1 MDCDL
6 LQLKAFK
13 VISSYINQLK
23 RIVLKIKEVISS
35 YFESPCIICRTCANV
50 SSTLT
55 SSIVSVFASLSQ
67 LL

>member
-23 RIVLKIKEVISS
+23 RIVLKIKGVISS
-35 YFESPCIICRTCANV
+35 YFETPRIICRTCTNV